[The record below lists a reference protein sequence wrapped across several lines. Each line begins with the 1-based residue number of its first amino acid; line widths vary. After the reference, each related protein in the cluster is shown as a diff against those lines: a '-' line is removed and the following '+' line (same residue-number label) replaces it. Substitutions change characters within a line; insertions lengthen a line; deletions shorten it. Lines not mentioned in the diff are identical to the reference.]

1 MKNKKIEDLIYFL
14 QPKTQ
19 RLFKQSLSQQ
29 NSIDKIMILVE
40 SNKNIMSN
48 NLANLKRLCK
58 NE

>member
-58 NE
+58 KE

>member
-19 RLFKQSLSQQ
+19 KLFKQSLSQQ

>member
-40 SNKNIMSN
+40 SNKNTTSN
-48 NLANLKRLCK
+48 ICK
-58 NE
+58 KE